1 MGRHFLQ
8 RRTESVAKHV
18 QAAIKIVAC
27 KNISCSHDTPPTV
40 MRPIRVRLNSNV
52 VCEWP
57 RVGYIIVNISELS
70 ADRKFRPSGG
80 SVMSGA
86 KKGEGEMRGITRGQ
100 KKRERECSGRD
111 RDASKEMDMLGE
123 NIYNRGGCFG
133 VGEESERGDAFFAL
147 ILTN

>member
-1 MGRHFLQ
+1 
-8 RRTESVAKHV
+8 
-18 QAAIKIVAC
+18 
-27 KNISCSHDTPPTV
+27 
-40 MRPIRVRLNSNV
+40 
-52 VCEWP
+52 
-57 RVGYIIVNISELS
+57 
-70 ADRKFRPSGG
+70 
-80 SVMSGA
+80 MSGA